1 MKKYQAALNSVKPI
15 IKDHSLISHEGIKNQ
30 ITIIDEL
37 QDLIP
42 PLIADEAKQLE
53 ENIKTN
59 GCREALIVWE
69 TTNSSINRK
78 PEDERKF
85 ILVDGHNRYRI
96 CQKNNIDFKVNLQAF
111 DSLAEV
117 RDFMINNQLGRRNL
131 TPEQMSYLR
140 GLKYLSLKQVRG
152 KYERSPVTSE
162 HSGQNVHYD
171 KSVENQSGENHSGQN
186 VHYDKSEKLSEQ
198 LANKFNVGE
207 KTIRRDAVFAEGL
220 GKLTPTLRNEVLSG
234 VVKVNKK
241 VIQEIAKQ
249 DLPDNSIKNLDD
261 FISPDKHEIPTVST
275 EFIELKMTLEKLVNK
290 LLSPKNIAKT
300 CDEIIK
306 TTGKIKQ
313 LEA

>member
-15 IKDHSLISHEGIKNQ
+15 IKDHSLISHEAIRNQ
-30 ITIIDEL
+30 ITVIDEL

-42 PLIADEAKQLE
+42 PLLTDEAKQLE
-53 ENIKTN
+53 ENIKAN
-59 GCREALIVWE
+59 GCREALIIWE
-69 TTNSSINRK
+69 TDNSSINRK

-111 DSLAEV
+111 DSLTEV

-152 KYERSPVTSE
+152 KYERSPDESDHME
-162 HSGQNVHYD
+162 QNVPYASTAD
-171 KSVENQSGENHSGQN
+171 E
-186 VHYDKSEKLSEQ
+186 L
-198 LANKFNVGE
+198 GE
-207 KTIRRDAVFAEGL
+207 KYNVSSMTVKRDAVFATGL
-220 GKLTPTLRNEVLSG
+220 GKLEPTLRNEVLSG
-234 VVKVNKK
+234 SVKVNKK
-241 VIQEIAKQ
+241 VIQELAKQ
-249 DLPDNSIKNLDD
+249 DLPDNSIKSLDD
-261 FISPDKHEIPTVST
+261 IISPDKPDKKEIPAVST

-290 LLSPKNIAKT
+290 LLSSKNIAKT